1 MNDVTEC
8 GIVFNFKLLLV
19 LCLSGNLD
27 VSCGLGS
34 RGKWCNVVNLNWES
48 FYYLF

>member
-1 MNDVTEC
+1 MSGVTEL

-27 VSCGLGS
+27 VSCGLES
-34 RGKWCNVVNLNWES
+34 REKWCEVVNLNWES